1 MYAKEPRSGKKGETI
16 EANSLRTVYR
26 LGAAET
32 HFKTEAAAA
41 GAHKETLDRGR
52 RALTFLTEA
61 AEAGAAKVAAAASSR
76 RLRRDCTKS
85 CVGHL
90 ERTFLALEAE
100 KGQEHPSKQVQHSW
114 VKRILTAKGYLLS
127 QAASISGKGLIY
139 MWTWQ
144 CVNTTTRDKTGS
156 LVAAAFFFDTITA
169 YMV

>member
-1 MYAKEPRSGKKGETI
+1 MSRNLDREKKGETI

-52 RALTFLTEA
+52 RALTFL

-85 CVGHL
+85 CIGHL
-90 ERTFLALEAE
+90 EHTFLALEE
-100 KGQEHPSKQVQHSW
+100 
-114 VKRILTAKGYLLS
+114 
-127 QAASISGKGLIY
+127 AS
-139 MWTWQ
+139 
-144 CVNTTTRDKTGS
+144 S
-156 LVAAAFFFDTITA
+156 LQRRREGPGTSI
-169 YMV
+169 

>member
-90 ERTFLALEAE
+90 ERTFLALE
-100 KGQEHPSKQVQHSW
+100 K
-114 VKRILTAKGYLLS
+114 
-127 QAASISGKGLIY
+127 ASSLQRRREGPGTSIQTG
-139 MWTWQ
+139 
-144 CVNTTTRDKTGS
+144 TT
-156 LVAAAFFFDTITA
+156 
-169 YMV
+169 